1 MKVDLRPQKEYT
13 FSIDWF
19 SVTMPPDDAR
29 LFSHLAFFGAIVPA
43 STKGLNGY
51 DKKIAHESGMLH
63 LIANERADM
72 GEHFMF
78 SGNALRWIW
87 ENHNVSPFELIK
99 TAIDEYSGRCSRI
112 DFAID
117 VKNVALVPSE
127 LYKLENTVKGK
138 GRKPKPHLHIEPD
151 GSQTL
156 YIGSRKSDK
165 VLRIYNKAA
174 EQGLPSS
181 VLWTRI
187 EIEFKGMN
195 AHAIGWHAAKDTQQN
210 FYEMCCGFI
219 ANHFNCDNEIYKEAI
234 SQKRAT
240 IALPKPDDRDTL
252 KWLKNAVAPSLAR
265 LMAENPSRDIWGE
278 FCESVEKSLN
288 RKLM

>member
-1 MKVDLRPQKEYT
+1 MQINLRPQKEYT
-13 FSIDWF
+13 FSIDWV
-19 SVTMPPDDAR
+19 SVTMPPNEAR
-29 LFSHLAFFGAIVPA
+29 LFSCLEQFGAIVPT

-63 LIANERADM
+63 LISNKREDM

-87 ENHNVSPFELIK
+87 GKYNLSPFELLK
-99 TAIDEYSGRCSRI
+99 TAIDEYSGRCSRV

-117 VKNVALVPSE
+117 VKNVPLVPSE
-127 LYKLENTVKGK
+127 LYLLENTVKGK

-156 YIGSRKSDK
+156 YIGSRESEKT
-165 VLRIYNKAA
+165 LRIYNKAA

-187 EIEFKGMN
+187 EMEFKGMN
-195 AHAIGWHAAKDTQQN
+195 AHSIGWHAARDTQQD
-210 FYEMCCGFI
+210 FYEMCCAFI
-219 ANHFNCDNEIYKEAI
+219 AKHFDCDNAIYKEAI
-234 SQKRAT
+234 SQKSAV
-240 IALPKPDDRDTL
+240 IALPKPDERDTF
-252 KWLKNAVAPSLAR
+252 KWLVNSVAPSLAR
-265 LMAENPSRDIWGE
+265 LMVENPSRDIWGE
-278 FCESVEKSLN
+278 FCEAVEKMIN
-288 RKLM
+288 RKLA